1 MNTLFVSLYALLL
14 SLLTMVPLT
23 QLVVAFGTRRFPIK
37 YFHQCSKLSLNR
49 FLFDPSEIISDKI
62 PPLVILAK
70 DDYRTI
76 HASK

>member
-1 MNTLFVSLYALLL
+1 MNTFALLYALLL

-23 QLVVAFGTRRFPIK
+23 KLVVAFGTKRFPKK

-49 FLFDPSEIISDKI
+49 FLFDPSEIISNTI
-62 PPLVILAK
+62 PPLVVLAK